1 MATLLDIKYD
11 WRLRIWRELKF
22 EYTPVVGECIAFD
35 HVDDLAVRLEM
46 YGAKPIGGNDCP
58 SAEDESVYSQEVIL
72 WL

>member
-1 MATLLDIKYD
+1 MNLNSNT
-11 WRLRIWRELKF
+11 R
-22 EYTPVVGECIAFD
+22 PGECIAFD

-58 SAEDESVYSQEVIL
+58 SAEDKSVYSQEVIL